1 MRKKIL
7 TLLLLLPTLLFGQI
21 NTDRV
26 MLVGRFALE
35 YEDYVLAIQYF
46 NKVINAKPYLHLPYF
61 YRSLAKLNLEDY
73 MGAEDDCNE
82 VIRRNPYF
90 VGAYQVR
97 GLTRIHLD
105 NYDGAI
111 EDYKKILSYAP
122 EDIGA
127 LNNLSLSFVNKE
139 RYDEAEQVLDRL
151 NSVAPKYTM
160 AYLIQGDV
168 AMRKKDTIT
177 AVNRINTA
185 LEIDKFDA
193 NIWSARGMLNL
204 MTKKYPEAEK
214 DLSEAIY
221 LSGKDPEHFINRALA
236 RYHQTNLR
244 GAMSDYDLALNVD
257 PNNFFGHYNRGLLR
271 AQVGDYNRSLED
283 FDFVLEIDP
292 DNMMATF
299 NRGML
304 RNRTGDLNGAEAD
317 FSKVLSV
324 FPGFYP
330 GYQLRYDVRK
340 RKGDIVGAEE
350 DELTL
355 IKMQLDKSNNQS
367 TKDKNKVE
375 ETRKRSD
382 KNMQNYRRLVVADKN
397 DIGQSYTSEYRGKV
411 QNKKIVVKSEPYF
424 TLSYLEKDSEIRRT
438 INNHKFID
446 DLNNLKVLPDQ
457 LLITNRD
464 KALTLNE
471 VNKYFALIDVHTL
484 NISSNP
490 NDVNYWF
497 ARGLDFLLVQ
507 DVENSIKDFTEA
519 VRLDPQFFPAYFM
532 RSLARLR
539 QIEYDKSVDV
549 VQGNVNIPSRRRAAT
564 LEYEYVFRDLDEV
577 ISIAPNFVFAYFNK
591 ARLSF
596 ELKDYTAAIDNYSKA
611 ISNDPSFAEAY
622 FNRGLIY
629 VFLGDNDNGVS
640 DLSKAGELG
649 VVEAY
654 NIIKRFR
661 EKSK

>member
-46 NKVINAKPYLHLPYF
+46 NKVINAKSYLHLPYF

-73 MGAEDDCNE
+73 DGAEDDCNA
-82 VIRRNPYF
+82 VLARNPFF

-97 GLTRIHLD
+97 GLTRIHLN
-105 NYDGAI
+105 NYEGAI
-111 EDYKKILSYAP
+111 SDYQKILTFDP
-122 EDIGA
+122 EDVGA
-127 LNNLSLSFVNKE
+127 LNNLSLSYVNKE
-139 RYDEAEQVLDRL
+139 RYDEAEDVLKKL
-151 NSVAPKYTM
+151 NIVAPKYTM

-168 AMRKKDTIT
+168 AMRKKDTLAAIE
-177 AVNRINTA
+177 RINTA
-185 LEIDKFDA
+185 LNIDKFDA
-193 NIWSARGMLNL
+193 NIWSARGMMNL
-204 MTKKYPEAEK
+204 MLKKYPEAEK
-214 DLSEAIY
+214 DLDEAIY
-221 LSGKDPEHFINRALA
+221 LSGKDSEHFINRALA
-236 RYHQTNLR
+236 RYNQTNLR
-244 GAMSDYDLALNVD
+244 GAMSDYDLALNID

-271 AQVGDYNRSLED
+271 AEVGDYNRSLED

-299 NRGML
+299 NRGVL
-304 RNRTGDLNGAEAD
+304 RTRTGSLHGAEED

-324 FPGFYP
+324 YPNFIP

-340 RKGDIVGAEE
+340 RKGDLAGAEK
-350 DELTL
+350 DELVL
-355 IKMQLDKSNNQS
+355 LKMQLDKANNPVS
-367 TKDKNKVE
+367 TDKAKGK
-375 ETRKRSD
+375 ETRRRSD

-424 TLSYLEKDSEIRRT
+424 TLSYFEKDSEVRKI
-438 INNHKFID
+438 INNHKYID
-446 DLNNLKVLPDQ
+446 DLNSLKVLPEQ

-471 VNKYFALIDVHTL
+471 VNKYFALIDAHTL
-484 NISSNP
+484 NISSDPDN
-490 NDVNYWF
+490 VYYWF
-497 ARGLDFLLVQ
+497 ARGIDFLLVQ
-507 DVENSIKDFTEA
+507 DVDSSIKDFTEA
-519 VRLDPQFFPAYFM
+519 IRLDSKFFPAYFM

-539 QIEYDKSVDV
+539 QVEYNRSAESQPQVDH
-549 VQGNVNIPSRRRAAT
+549 QSRRRANS

-577 ISIAPNFVFAYFNK
+577 ISLAPNFVFAYFNK

-596 ELKDYTAAIDNYSKA
+596 ELKDYTAAIDNYSTA
-611 ISNDPSFAEAY
+611 IEYDSSFAEAY
-622 FNRGLIY
+622 FNRGLIH
-629 VFLGDNDNGVS
+629 VFMGNNDKGIS

-661 EKSK
+661 ENSK